1 MTCRRRFGGK
11 TRVYRKS
18 LPRVGSS
25 RHCSARVRL
34 KVFCRFPKS
43 RFPSTNLRCEE
54 GVGPNKHPPSTPSG
68 FNNFPRPL
76 VSRLPTSCN
85 VVRASG
91 IQYTYLPSRR
101 DNNVFVPSSVGA
113 ARFYLRD
120 ASARPLCVHNSRTT
134 IILQDTRTPI
144 WQRPRRRGA
153 YTMWNTGR
161 PPAIR
166 TVTNCSF
173 RWSFADRSV
182 YCFNIIYEETGT
194 CIGTYI
200 IPRNTFLQ
208 TGLYEVYK
216 RRYGPNPRAQGH
228 LWDLL

>member
-1 MTCRRRFGGK
+1 MIAHGHLVKNQSKYRPKMICRRRFGGK

-68 FNNFPRPL
+68 FNNFPCPL

-91 IQYTYLPSRR
+91 IQYTYLA
-101 DNNVFVPSSVGA
+101 GE
-113 ARFYLRD
+113 
-120 ASARPLCVHNSRTT
+120 
-134 IILQDTRTPI
+134 IIMFSY
-144 WQRPRRRGA
+144 RRR
-153 YTMWNTGR
+153 
-161 PPAIR
+161 
-166 TVTNCSF
+166 
-173 RWSFADRSV
+173 SV
-182 YCFNIIYEETGT
+182 LHVFIYETRLHDR
-194 CIGTYI
+194 CVYI
-200 IPRNTFLQ
+200 IHEPL
-208 TGLYEVYK
+208 
-216 RRYGPNPRAQGH
+216 
-228 LWDLL
+228 